1 MASSTDELY
10 RDLSPV
16 EESVDFKKTI
26 FKYLAYWKWFLC
38 SFLLFVL
45 LGGIYLFLATPQYRV
60 QASILI
66 KDDKKMGSGAGAGI
80 SMLEELDLFSSKKVV
95 ENEIEILRSYTL
107 MEEVVKDLNL
117 QVSYTVRDG
126 LRKKELYDNSP
137 VKIEVISP
145 TEILYEE
152 PLLLQFEGDR
162 LLINEALYPKNAL
175 VIESFG
181 NIRTAVN
188 DSLLPLWKEK
198 TIEVTIRPREAIIE
212 DLRENLTV
220 ETSAKGTSV
229 INLSLLSSVPQRGQ
243 DILNHLIT
251 VYNNAAIVDKN
262 NLAGITLSFIEGR
275 LDLLS
280 IDLQDAEQKVEEY
293 KSAQGITDIST
304 EAELFLKAVQ
314 QNDIELNKVNIQLDV
329 LQHIESYVLSNESN
343 GGTGGTTLATL
354 GLSNDPTLLALI
366 APLIEA
372 ESERVKALHT
382 MKPANPMMQALNDQI
397 NALKRNIID
406 NVQTLRRSLE
416 ITQQNLKT
424 ENRRLEIMI
433 QSVPKKERELVDLTR
448 QKEIKNQLYIYLLSK
463 REETAIS
470 YASTVSDS
478 RLIDAARST
487 LRPVSPKKSVVLLVF
502 GLMGLLLPAVVMW
515 VLDWFDNKISSKDEI
530 EKNIKSPIIGEI
542 SFITQATKI
551 LSMSQSRSKYA
562 EQIRTLRTNLEFMQA
577 GGGIKVVLITSSVS
591 GEGKSF
597 LTANLGAALAALDK
611 KVIVLGFDLRK
622 PGLHKVFGINNEEGL
637 SNCLVGQTGLS
648 QIIRKTGIENM
659 DIITCGHIPPN
670 PQELLQGAIL
680 PQLFE
685 ELKTQYDYIIVD
697 TPPVS
702 LVSDAI
708 ILDRYADVTVYVIRQ
723 NYTPKD
729 RIKFIND
736 LSETKKLKNFGVV
749 VNGIREEKWHGYY
762 HYYSYGSYKYY
773 GKYYGEED
781 AEKESRKR
789 RHKQHKS

>member
-1 MASSTDELY
+1 MALSTDELY
-10 RDLSPV
+10 KDISPV
-16 EESVDFKKTI
+16 EESADFKKTF
-26 FKYLAYWKWFLC
+26 FKYLAYWKWFVC
-38 SFLLFVL
+38 SFGVFIL
-45 LGGIYLFLATPQYRV
+45 LGGVYLFLATPQYRV

-66 KDDKKMGSGAGAGI
+66 KDDKKMGAGAGAGV

-117 QVSYTVRDG
+117 QVTYTVRDG
-126 LRKKELYDNSP
+126 LRKKELYKSLP

-145 TEILYEE
+145 AELLYEA
-152 PLLLQFEGDR
+152 PLLLQFEDDR
-162 LLINEALYPKNAL
+162 LRLDNKLYPGNAL
-175 VIESFG
+175 ITESFG
-181 NIRTAVN
+181 SIRTIVN
-188 DSLLPLWKEK
+188 DSLSPLWKEK
-198 TIEVTIRPREAIIE
+198 TIEVTIVPREAIIE
-212 DLRENLTV
+212 SLRENLTV

-229 INLSLLSSVPQRGQ
+229 INLSLLSPVPQRGQ
-243 DILNHLIT
+243 DILNHLIS
-251 VYNNAAIVDKN
+251 VYNKAAIVDKN
-262 NLAGITLSFIEGR
+262 NLAGITLAFIDGR

-280 IDLQDAEQKVEEY
+280 VDLQGAEQKVEEF
-293 KSAQGITDIST
+293 KSAQGITNIST

-314 QNDIELNKVNIQLDV
+314 QNDIELNQVNIQLEV
-329 LQHIESYVLSNESN
+329 LQHIENYVLSNENN
-343 GGTGGTTLATL
+343 GGTTPATL
-354 GLSNDPTLLALI
+354 GLSDPTLLALI
-366 APLIEA
+366 VSLTEA
-372 ESERVKALHT
+372 ETERVKALHT
-382 MKPANPMMQALNDQI
+382 MKSANPAIQGLNDQI

-406 NVQTLRRSLE
+406 NIQTLRRSLE
-416 ITQQNLKT
+416 ITQRNLKS
-424 ENRRLEIMI
+424 ENRRLEVMI
-433 QSVPKKERELVDLTR
+433 HSMPKKERELVDLTR

-487 LRPVSPKKSVVLLVF
+487 LRPVKPKKSVVLLVF
-502 GLMGLLLPAVVMW
+502 GLIGLLLPAVVMW

-530 EKNIKSPIIGEI
+530 EKNIKSPVIGEI
-542 SFITQATKI
+542 SFVEQATKI
-551 LSMSQSRSKYA
+551 LSMSNSRSKHA

-577 GGGIKVVLITSSVS
+577 GGGIKTVLITSSVS

-597 LTANLGAALAALDK
+597 LSANLGAALAALNK

-622 PGLHKVFGINNEEGL
+622 PGLHKVFGIDNEEGL
-637 SNCLVGQTGLS
+637 SNYLVGQTDLS
-648 QIIRKTGIENM
+648 QVIRKTEIDNM

-670 PQELLQGAIL
+670 PQELLQGVTL
-680 PQLFE
+680 PRLFE
-685 ELKTQYDYIIVD
+685 ELRTQYDYIIVD

-708 ILDRYADVTVYVIRQ
+708 ILDRHADVTVYVIRQ

-736 LSETKKLKNFGVV
+736 IYETKKLKNFGIV

-773 GKYYGEED
+773 GKYYGED
-781 AEKESRKR
+781 NAGKKGRKR
-789 RHKQHKS
+789 RHKHHKEE

>member
-1 MASSTDELY
+1 MALSTDELY

-16 EESVDFKKTI
+16 EESADFKKTF
-26 FKYLAYWKWFLC
+26 FKYLAYWKWFVC
-38 SFLLFVL
+38 SFGVFVL
-45 LGGIYLFLATPQYRV
+45 LGGVYLFLATPQYRV

-117 QVSYTVRDG
+117 QVAYTVRDG
-126 LRKKELYDNSP
+126 LRKKELYENSP

-145 TEILYEE
+145 AELLYEE
-152 PLLLQFEGDR
+152 PLLLQFENDR
-162 LLINEALYPKNAL
+162 IRINDQLYPKNAL
-175 VIESFG
+175 ITESFG
-181 NIRTAVN
+181 SIRTTVN

-198 TIEVTIRPREAIIE
+198 TIEVTIAPREAVIE
-212 DLRENLTV
+212 DLREDLTV

-229 INLSLLSSVPQRGQ
+229 INLSLLSPVPQRGQ

-251 VYNNAAIVDKN
+251 VYNKAAIVDKN
-262 NLAGITLSFIEGR
+262 NLAKLTLAFIDGR
-275 LDLLS
+275 LELLS

-314 QNDIELNKVNIQLDV
+314 QNDIELNQVNIQLDV
-329 LQHIESYVLSNESN
+329 LQHIESYVLSNEN
-343 GGTGGTTLATL
+343 KGGTTPATL
-354 GLSNDPTLLALI
+354 GLSDPTLLELI
-366 APLIEA
+366 GLLVEA
-372 ESERVKALHT
+372 ESERAKALHT
-382 MKPANPMMQALNDQI
+382 MKPANPMVQALNDQI
-397 NALKRNIID
+397 NALKRNIIG
-406 NVQTLRRSLE
+406 NIQTLRRSLE
-416 ITQQNLKT
+416 ITQRNLKT

-478 RLIDAARST
+478 RLVDAARST

-502 GLMGLLLPAVVMW
+502 GLIGLLFPAVVMW

-530 EKNIKSPIIGEI
+530 EKNIKSPVIGEI
-542 SFITQATKI
+542 SFVEQATKI
-551 LSMSQSRSKYA
+551 LSMTQSRSKHA

-597 LTANLGAALAALDK
+597 LSANLGAALAALDK

-622 PGLHKVFGINNEEGL
+622 PGLHKIFGMDNEEGL
-637 SNCLVGQTGLS
+637 SNYLVGQAGLS
-648 QIIRKTGIENM
+648 QVIRKSEIDNM

-670 PQELLQGAIL
+670 PQELLQGAAL
-680 PQLFE
+680 PRLFE
-685 ELKTQYDYIIVD
+685 ELKAQYDYIIVD

-702 LVSDAI
+702 LVSDAV
-708 ILDRYADVTVYVIRQ
+708 ILDRHADVTVYIIRQ

-729 RIKFIND
+729 RIKSIND
-736 LSETKKLKNFGVV
+736 LYETKKLKNFGIV

-773 GKYYGEED
+773 GKYYGEEE
-781 AEKESRKR
+781 AGKKSR
-789 RHKQHKS
+789 RHKHKHHKNKS

>member
-1 MASSTDELY
+1 MALSTDELY

-16 EESVDFKKTI
+16 EEAVDLKKTI
-26 FKYLAYWKWFLC
+26 FKYIAYWKWFLC

-117 QVSYTVRDG
+117 QVVYMVRDG

-137 VKIEVISP
+137 VKIEVISS
-145 TEILYEE
+145 TEVLYEK
-152 PLLLQFEGDR
+152 PLLLQFEDDR
-162 LLINEALYPKNAL
+162 LLIDGKLYPKNAL
-175 VIESFG
+175 ITESFG
-181 NIRTAVN
+181 SIRTTVN
-188 DSLLPLWKEK
+188 DPLLPLWKEK
-198 TIEVTIRPREAIIE
+198 TIEVTIAPREAVIE
-212 DLRENLTV
+212 DLRENLAV

-229 INLSLLSSVPQRGQ
+229 INLSLLSSVPQQGQ

-251 VYNNAAIVDKN
+251 VYNKAAIVDKN
-262 NLAGITLSFIEGR
+262 NLAGNTLAFIDGR
-275 LDLLS
+275 LELLS
-280 IDLQDAEQKVEEY
+280 GDLQDAEQKVEEY

-329 LQHIESYVLSNESN
+329 LQHIESYVLSNENN
-343 GGTGGTTLATL
+343 GGATLATL
-354 GLSNDPTLLALI
+354 GLSDDPTLLALL

-372 ESERVKALHT
+372 ESERSKALHT
-382 MKPANPMMQALNDQI
+382 MKPANPMVQALDDQI

-406 NVQTLRRSLE
+406 NIRTLRRSLE

-470 YASTVSDS
+470 HASTVSDS

-487 LRPVSPKKSVVLLVF
+487 LRPVKPKKSIVLLVF
-502 GLMGLLLPAVVMW
+502 GLLGLLLPAVVMW

-551 LSMSQSRSKYA
+551 LSMSQNRSKHA

-622 PGLHKVFGINNEEGL
+622 PGLHKVFGMNNEEGL
-637 SNCLVGQTGLS
+637 SNYLVGQTDLS
-648 QIIRKTGIENM
+648 QIIRKTEIENM

-670 PQELLQGAIL
+670 PQELLQGTVL
-680 PQLFE
+680 PYLFE
-685 ELKTQYDYIIVD
+685 DLKARYDFIIID

-729 RIKFIND
+729 RVKAIND
-736 LSETKKLKNFGVV
+736 LYESKKLKNFGVV
-749 VNGIREEKWHGYY
+749 VNGIKEEKWHGYY

-781 AEKESRKR
+781 AGKKGRKR
-789 RHKQHKS
+789 RNKHHKS